1 MEHKPRLRPV
11 LPGSTPTPT
20 LIRNSSESNVYASIT
35 TVAIQN
41 KNSNNDDNANDMA
54 PPGNYSNNKKDSNNF
69 NSVKSSQ
76 LKAIQKMVAKVLFT
90 LYINLVI
97 VNKITLCRSFLSKF
111 ARMFLP

>member
-1 MEHKPRLRPV
+1 
-11 LPGSTPTPT
+11 
-20 LIRNSSESNVYASIT
+20 
-35 TVAIQN
+35 
-41 KNSNNDDNANDMA
+41 MA